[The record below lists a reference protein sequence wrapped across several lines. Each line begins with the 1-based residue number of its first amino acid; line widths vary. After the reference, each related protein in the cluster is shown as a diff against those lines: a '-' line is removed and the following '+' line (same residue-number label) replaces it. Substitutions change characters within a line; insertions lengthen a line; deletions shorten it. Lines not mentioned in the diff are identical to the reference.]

1 MNLNDYLKLKTADG
15 FFINCCPDRDVLYS
29 NMETTTVGKIREILE
44 NITFDEANKFLSDY
58 YLIEENLL
66 SLAIKDKKVE
76 HQKLLLV
83 YNETE
88 KCLAE
93 IKQYM
98 KPYNNACLNANT
110 VERANNIF
118 WKGLDEA
125 KKIAFENI
133 NPCVKPQVVYRVNWW
148 YNLLT

>member
-1 MNLNDYLKLKTADG
+1 MNINPYNDLKTADG
-15 FFINCCPDRDVLYS
+15 FFINRCSDHEVLYS
-29 NMETTTVGKIREILE
+29 NMETTTIGEISKILE
-44 NITFDEANKFLSDY
+44 CITFDEAEKFLSDY
-58 YLIEENLL
+58 FLVEGNLL
-66 SLAIKDKKVE
+66 SLAIENKE
-76 HQKLLLV
+76 IQFQKLLLV

-93 IKQYM
+93 IKQFM
-98 KPYNNACLNANT
+98 KLYDRACFNAPT
-110 VERANNIF
+110 IERSNKIF

-125 KKIAFENI
+125 KKIAYENI